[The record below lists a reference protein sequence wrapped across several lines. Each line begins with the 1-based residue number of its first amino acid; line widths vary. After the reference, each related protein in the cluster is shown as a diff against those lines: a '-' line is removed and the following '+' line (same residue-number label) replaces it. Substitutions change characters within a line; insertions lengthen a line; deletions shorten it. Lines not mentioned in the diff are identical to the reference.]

1 MSLHS
6 QQIYVAPSPLGGRGV
21 FTAKKIYQ
29 GDIIEVCPVI
39 VMKVGEQELLDTTT
53 LYDYYFLWED
63 EALGL
68 KTCAIALGLGSMYN
82 HFAPANAD
90 YQMDTE
96 HATIDIIAVR
106 DIEPGEEITI
116 NYHGDPNDT
125 SPTWF
130 MTDDRER

>member
-21 FTAKKIYQ
+21 FTAKKIYS

-39 VMKVGEQELLDTTT
+39 VMKEGEIALLDQTT

-63 EALGL
+63 EENNL

-82 HFAPANAD
+82 HTAPSNAD
-90 YQMDTE
+90 YQMDVV
-96 HATIDIIAVR
+96 HHTIDIIAIK
-106 DIEPGEEITI
+106 DIEAGEEITI
-116 NYHGDPNDT
+116 NYNGDPNDDT
-125 SPTWF
+125 PTWF
-130 MTDDRER
+130 MTDGRER

>member
-6 QQIYVAPSPLGGRGV
+6 QQIYVAASPIGGRGV
-21 FTAKKIYQ
+21 FASKKIYQ

-39 VMKVGEQELLDTTT
+39 VMKPGEMELLDQTT

-63 EALGL
+63 DDIEL

-82 HFAPANAD
+82 HAAPSNAD
-90 YQMDTE
+90 YQMDME
-96 HATIDIIAVR
+96 HTTIDIFAVR
-106 DIEPGEEITI
+106 DIEAGEEITI

-130 MTDDRER
+130 MTDGRK